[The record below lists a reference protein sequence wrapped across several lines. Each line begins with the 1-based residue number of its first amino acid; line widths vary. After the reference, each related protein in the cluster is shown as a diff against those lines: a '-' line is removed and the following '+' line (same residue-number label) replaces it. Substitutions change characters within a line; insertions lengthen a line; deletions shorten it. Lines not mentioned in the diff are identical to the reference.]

1 MSKFKYSVGDKVRVK
16 DGLKIRY
23 YGRLFYN
30 EQMVGRGGS
39 IITIEH
45 QLDVEYGIN
54 YSCLENNYYWNEEMI
69 ETYIEYNFDDYIKN
83 TNKEEYYTEQ
93 GLRELRSMISLIN
106 KIDKDELFK
115 LSDHL
120 NSGFLGE
127 FFDYVEYVKNNK
139 NNKTNETKGDK

>member
-1 MSKFKYSVGDKVRVK
+1 MGSFKFNVGDKVRVK
-16 DGLKIRY
+16 EHLKCRD
-23 YGRLFYN
+23 YGKLFCN
-30 EQMVGRGGS
+30 EQMASKGGS
-39 IITIEH
+39 TLTIEQ
-45 QLDVEYGIN
+45 QLDDEYGIN
-54 YSCLENNYYWNEEMI
+54 YLCLENNYYWNEEMI